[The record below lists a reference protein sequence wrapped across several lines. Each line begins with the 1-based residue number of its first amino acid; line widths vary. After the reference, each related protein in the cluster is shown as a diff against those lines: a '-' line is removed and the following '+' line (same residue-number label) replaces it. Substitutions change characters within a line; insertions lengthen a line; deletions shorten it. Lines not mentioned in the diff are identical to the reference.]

1 MLHNNHIYDIVVPD
15 ICCSK
20 NPTTCT
26 CFFLWSA
33 VRLDPCHH
41 SDTISKFTVS
51 QWEHTSSIVGYH
63 DDISTGS
70 SQRDY
75 KLQSTHN
82 PRLHNNLVN
91 KCGCRSSSHSSPL
104 SETRHVSGC
113 SLLKIHHT
121 NSCQTSRVDL
131 CVPFFFVPCLKQRS
145 ETNGEVVYSNRTWV
159 QAKMPTA
166 AAGNCQPVIYK
177 ATRPGYFLGSHHV
190 PRRDWLRNS
199 ICKCI
204 FLYINICEYIY
215 IYIYTHTH
223 IYIYIFMFIYIYI
236 F

>member
-1 MLHNNHIYDIVVPD
+1 MLVTYLFMLNNKHIYVIIVPH

-41 SDTISKFTVS
+41 SDMVSKFTVS
-51 QWEHTSSIVGYH
+51 QWDHTSSKVGYH
-63 DDISTGS
+63 DYVWTVS

-75 KLQSTHN
+75 KSRLTLN
-82 PRLHNNLVN
+82 PRLYDNLVN
-91 KCGCRSSSHSSPL
+91 RRGWRSSPHSSPL

-113 SLLKIHHT
+113 SLLKNISYKFMSDIT
-121 NSCQTSRVDL
+121 CRFM
-131 CVPFFFVPCLKQRS
+131 CFFFFVPRLQQRL

-166 AAGNCQPVIYK
+166 AAGDCQ
-177 ATRPGYFLGSHHV
+177 
-190 PRRDWLRNS
+190 
-199 ICKCI
+199 
-204 FLYINICEYIY
+204 
-215 IYIYTHTH
+215 
-223 IYIYIFMFIYIYI
+223 
-236 F
+236 